1 MFLCLNIG
9 VRSRY
14 PLSLFESGILVTQCP
29 NVFPMQNK
37 KKKKRKKKKKKM
49 ALLRGRVRLG
59 SVCPYCVCS

>member
-37 KKKKRKKKKKKM
+37 KKKM

-59 SVCPYCVCS
+59 SVCPYCVRSRIFK

>member
-14 PLSLFESGILVTQCP
+14 TLSLFESGILVTQCP

-37 KKKKRKKKKKKM
+37 KKEKKM

-59 SVCPYCVCS
+59 SVCPYCVCSRKFK